1 NPARVNPATARRS
14 YSIAGVSPAEHGT
27 CSFFKAFGLVRSETH
42 PIHQEAT
49 QQEAT
54 QQEATQRET
63 NPAGNNP
70 AGGNPATAQFQQ
82 ELSSATI
89 IRNGKPMNHIEET
102 DESHRKNR

>member
-1 NPARVNPATARRS
+1 GAATGLQASRLQSTGRALFSRPLALLDARRIQS
-14 YSIAGVSPAEHGT
+14 SRRP
-27 CSFFKAFGLVRSETH
+27 
-42 PIHQEAT
+42 T
-49 QQEAT
+49 QQETT